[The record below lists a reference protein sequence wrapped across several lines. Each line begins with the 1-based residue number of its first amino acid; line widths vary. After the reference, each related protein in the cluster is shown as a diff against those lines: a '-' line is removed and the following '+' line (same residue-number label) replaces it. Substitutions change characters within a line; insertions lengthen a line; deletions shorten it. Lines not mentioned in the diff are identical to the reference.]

1 MLYTNGVRL
10 DRHRAGL
17 ESKLRGM
24 SMSTLA
30 TSAAVVVLMFAPGAN
45 AQHHQHD
52 PATEKVGTV
61 AFATSCSP
69 AAQPQFNR
77 AVALLHSFEFVRA
90 MEAFAVTLTTD
101 PSCAMA
107 EWGIAL
113 SRWSNPFAVGRRAA
127 GPLQQ
132 GRDAVERARR
142 IGTKTDRER
151 AYVDAVSRLYADFET
166 TEQTARLLAY
176 RDGMSKVAAA
186 YATDTEASIFYALS
200 IAAAAS
206 PTDKTF
212 ADQLRAGAILE
223 KLIAGQPDH
232 PGLAHYIIHS
242 YDFPPLADRA
252 LDAARRYAKIAPSAP
267 HALHMPSHTFTRL
280 GHWQE
285 SIDTNMASGAVA
297 RRDGAVAEELHTMDY
312 RTYAYLQTAQD
323 GDARR
328 LLDALPEVA
337 ARFDP
342 EALGSGAPG
351 SAGVFA
357 LAAIPA
363 RYALERGAWAEAAKL
378 EPHASK
384 FPYTEALTYFA
395 RAIGAARIGDAATVR
410 SSVEALQKI
419 QHQLMEAKE
428 AYWAGQTE
436 IQRRSASAWVAFAER
451 READALAEMR
461 AAATLED
468 STEKSAVTPGPLAP
482 ARELLG
488 EMLLELK
495 EPAQARKEF
504 EATLKKEPNRF
515 RAVYGA
521 ARAASLTGDRA
532 AARRYYDQL
541 LEICQRGDKPGRP
554 ELADARQGRM
564 SR

>member
-1 MLYTNGVRL
+1 
-10 DRHRAGL
+10 
-17 ESKLRGM
+17 M
-24 SMSTLA
+24 SLHTLA
-30 TSAAVVVLMFAPGAN
+30 TSAAVVVLMFARGAN
-45 AQHHQHD
+45 AQEHD
-52 PATEKVGTV
+52 HAPAAEKLGTV
-61 AFATSCSP
+61 AFATSCSA

-77 AVALLHSFEFVRA
+77 AVALLHSFEFLRA
-90 MEAFAVTLTTD
+90 IEAFGATLASD

-113 SRWSNPFAVGRRAA
+113 SRWGNPFAVGIRPP

-132 GRDAVERARR
+132 GRDAVERART
-142 IGTKTDRER
+142 IGPKTDRER
-151 AYVDAVSRLYADFET
+151 AYVDAVSRLYADVET
-166 TEQTARLLAY
+166 TAQTARVLAY
-176 RDGMSKVAAA
+176 RDGMATVAAA
-186 YATDTEASIFYALS
+186 FPDDSEASIFYALS

-206 PTDKTF
+206 PADKTF
-212 ADQLRAGAILE
+212 ADQLKAGAILE
-223 KLIAGQPDH
+223 RLIASQPDH
-232 PGLAHYIIHS
+232 PGLAHYIIHC
-242 YDFPPLADRA
+242 YDVPQLADRA
-252 LDAARRYAKIAPSAP
+252 LEAARRYAKIAPSAP

-280 GHWQE
+280 GYWQE
-285 SIDTNMASGAVA
+285 SIDANTASGAVA
-297 RRDGAVAEELHTMDY
+297 KREASVAEELHAMDY
-312 RTYAYLQTAQD
+312 RIYAYLQTAQD
-323 GDARR
+323 RAARR
-328 LLDALPEVA
+328 MLDALPEVA

-342 EALGSGAPG
+342 DALASAAPG

-378 EPHASK
+378 EPHPSK

-410 SSVEALQKI
+410 SSIEALQNI
-419 QHQLMEAKE
+419 QQQLTQAKE
-428 AYWAGQTE
+428 RYWAGQTE
-436 IQRRSASAWVAFAER
+436 IQRRCASAWLAFVER
-451 READALAEMR
+451 RGADALAEMR

-488 EMLLELK
+488 EMLLMLK
-495 EPAQARKEF
+495 EPAQARTEF

-521 ARAASLTGDRA
+521 ARAAALTGDRA

-541 LEICQRGDKPGRP
+541 LRICERADKPGRR
-554 ELADARQGRM
+554 ELANAREMRM

>member
-1 MLYTNGVRL
+1 MLQG
-10 DRHRAGL
+10 
-17 ESKLRGM
+17 
-24 SMSTLA
+24 TLA
-30 TSAAVVVLMFAPGAN
+30 TSAAVVMLTFTLGAN
-45 AQHHQHD
+45 AQDREHAH
-52 PATEKVGTV
+52 AAEKLGTV
-61 AFATSCSP
+61 AFGTSCS
-69 AAQPQFNR
+69 AVAQPQFNR
-77 AVALLHSFEFVRA
+77 AVALLHSFEFQRA
-90 MEAFAVTLTTD
+90 IDAFGAALTSD

-113 SRWSNPFAVGRRAA
+113 SRWSNPFAVGRRPP

-142 IGTKTDRER
+142 IGTRTDRER

-166 TEQTARLLAY
+166 TDQTTRLLAY
-176 RDGMSKVAAA
+176 RDEMSKVVAA
-186 YATDTEASIFYALS
+186 YPKDSEASIFYALS
-200 IAAAAS
+200 VAAAAS

-212 ADQLRAGAILE
+212 ADQLKAGAILE
-223 KLIAGQPDH
+223 GLIARQPDH

-242 YDFPPLADRA
+242 YDFPPLARRA
-252 LDAARRYAKIAPSAP
+252 IEAARRYAKIAPSAP

-280 GHWQE
+280 GYWQD
-285 SIDTNMASGAVA
+285 SIDTNIASGAA
-297 RRDGAVAEELHTMDY
+297 SKRDGAVAEELHTMDY
-312 RTYAYLQTAQD
+312 RIYAYLQTAQD
-323 GDARR
+323 RAARR

-342 EALGSGAPG
+342 DAIGSAAPG

-363 RYALERGAWAEAAKL
+363 RYALERGAWAEAVKL
-378 EPHASK
+378 EPRPSK

-395 RAIGAARIGDAATVR
+395 RAIGAARLGDTATVR
-410 SSVEALQKI
+410 ASAEALQKI
-419 QHQLMEAKE
+419 QQQLRQANEG
-428 AYWAGQTE
+428 YWAEQAE
-436 IQRRSASAWVAFAER
+436 IQRRSASAWLAFAER
-451 READALAEMR
+451 RQADALTEMR

-488 EMLLELK
+488 EMLLELE
-495 EPAQARKEF
+495 EPAKARKEF

-541 LEICQRGDKPGRP
+541 LRICERGDKPGRT
-554 ELADARQGRM
+554 ELAGARQARM